1 MTNLRLSWLGT
12 PIIEGGA
19 GVLHLETRKATAL
32 VAFLSDTFEPH
43 SRESLAALF
52 WSEFNQT
59 RAYANLRRCL
69 YSIHKVLGPGILVS
83 DWENLRI
90 DPNAV
95 IWQDVSEFRLL
106 LTTVRAHQHTEI
118 AICPECINYLE
129 KVIALYRGDFLE
141 GFNLRD
147 CPEFDDWQYMMRE
160 GFRLDLAS
168 SLEKLAHIYSA
179 HGEWEKA
186 ILRTRQWVS
195 LDRLNEAAQRML
207 MQVYALA
214 GQRSAA
220 IHQFEDCT
228 RWLKDELGQSPNEET
243 ITLYQK
249 ILTGKTR
256 QIGDRV
262 ETPALRSQVDPGKQ
276 PLIKRKFFIPQLRAG
291 LVARP
296 HLLSKLE
303 QGVKN
308 SLTLIS
314 APAGYGKTTLLTEWI
329 DALQKAES
337 SSPWAVCWL
346 SLDAGDNDL
355 IRFLSYL
362 TTALEKVQ
370 PGMGAETRALIRSF
384 ESMHPTTPLSM
395 LVNDMH
401 ELDQSILL
409 VLDDYQ
415 FINNPAIHD
424 GITFLLE
431 HIPDNVHILIATR
444 SDPPIP
450 LARLR
455 ARNQLTEIRAHD
467 LRFTSIETAE
477 FLNKVFNLALTP
489 DQIATLENRTEGWI
503 AGLQLAAISLQGR
516 LDIAQFIEAFSGSHR
531 FIMDYLAEEALGRQ
545 PTEIQA
551 FLLQTSILEHLSEA
565 LCDFVITGGSE
576 NVIDGSRSSMDF
588 GLIRSENQSQL
599 VQLERSNLFIVPL
612 DDERGWYRYHHLF
625 ADLLRTR
632 LHHTSPELIPILHRR
647 ASTWFEKN
655 GDIEESI
662 NHALA
667 AKDWENSSRLI
678 DRIIHSYLENGQ
690 MTTVMKWINGFPQDE
705 LFKYPKLCVQV
716 AEVYSQAGMI
726 DQIDPLLDRAEEIV
740 SSMKYQEDVTK
751 GARVLYLS
759 SKEITVIRSMAAI
772 LRGLK
777 AVCSD
782 DPQRAVDITQAA
794 LVNIPDMEPK
804 ELAVLFWV
812 QGWAYR
818 SLGNLNL
825 ALELLTRGTKYARES
840 GAILR
845 DIWTDLGNVT
855 RLVGKLPQAIDILT
869 NSLQAAADRGIQN
882 QGNLSRDES
891 FLSYIYYEQNQL
903 DLAFTHANRAIAHT
917 QWWPSHNIISI
928 AYASLAQI
936 LLAWNDLDGSLCA
949 IEKAE
954 QERKNRLMT
963 PFVQSIV
970 DVIWAQIWLRQ
981 GKWDLLDQWAS
992 DQISLLE
999 SKSEGGELIDEYL
1012 EIRLV
1017 MLVRVWI
1024 EKTKLDRTTERYEEC
1039 LQLLDRLEKSCQTA
1053 GRVNSLAIIL
1063 FLKDIILF
1071 SQGKI
1076 VEALNGLDK
1085 CFSIAEP
1092 GGYMRIFL
1100 DTGESGHALIY
1111 AYLQQSNPIHKLY
1124 AIQILKA
1131 FG

>member
-1 MTNLRLSWLGT
+1 LTLFTLNIRIDTVRNLMTNLKLSWLGT

-32 VAFLSDTFEPH
+32 VAFLSNTFEPH

-52 WSEFNQT
+52 WSEFDQI
-59 RAYANLRRCL
+59 RAHANLRRCL

-95 IWQDVSEFRLL
+95 IWQDINEFRLL
-106 LTTVRAHQHTEI
+106 LATVSAHQHTDM
-118 AICPECINYLE
+118 AIYPECINSLE
-129 KVIALYRGDFLE
+129 KVVALYRGDFLE
-141 GFNLRD
+141 GLNLRD
-147 CPEFDDWQYMMRE
+147 CPEFDDWQGMMRE

-168 SLEKLAHIYSA
+168 SLEKLAHVYSA
-179 HGEWEKA
+179 RGEWEKA
-186 ILRTRQWVS
+186 ILRTRQWVA

-207 MQVYALA
+207 MQVYTLA

-220 IHQFEDCT
+220 MRQFEDCT
-228 RWLKDELGQSPNEET
+228 RWLKDELGQSPSEET
-243 ITLYQK
+243 ITLYRT
-249 ILTGKTR
+249 ILTVKVG
-256 QIGDRV
+256 QHGDRL
-262 ETPALRSQVDPGKQ
+262 ETPALCSQVDPGKP
-276 PLIKRKFFIPQLRAG
+276 PLIKTKILIPQRRAG
-291 LVARP
+291 LVAPP
-296 HLLSKLE
+296 HLLSKLDE
-303 QGVKN
+303 GVQN
-308 SLTLIS
+308 PLTLII
-314 APAGYGKTTLLTEWI
+314 APAGYGKTTLLSEWTN
-329 DALQKAES
+329 ALQKAES

-355 IRFLSYL
+355 LRFLRYL
-362 TTALEKVQ
+362 TAALEKVR
-370 PGMGAETRALIRSF
+370 PEMGAETRALIRSF

-415 FINNPAIHD
+415 FISNPAIHD

-431 HIPDNVHILIATR
+431 HIPDNVHIVIATR

-455 ARNQLTEIRAHD
+455 ARNQLTEIRAQD
-467 LRFTSIETAE
+467 LRFTSMETAE
-477 FLNKVFNLALTP
+477 FLINVFNLALTP
-489 DQIATLENRTEGWI
+489 EQIATLENRTEGWI

-531 FIMDYLAEEALGRQ
+531 FIMDYLAEEALVRQ

-576 NVIDGSRSSMDF
+576 NATDDSRSSMDF
-588 GLIRSENQSQL
+588 GSIHSETQSRL
-599 VQLERSNLFIVPL
+599 VQMERSNLFIVPL

-625 ADLLRTR
+625 AELLRTR

-655 GDIEESI
+655 GDMEEAI

-690 MTTVMKWINGFPQDE
+690 MTTVMKWISSFPQDE

-726 DQIDPLLDRAEEIV
+726 DQIDPLLDRAEETV
-740 SSMKYQEDVTK
+740 SSMKYPED
-751 GARVLYLS
+751 GSERARVLGLS
-759 SKEITVIRSMAAI
+759 SKEITVIRSMTAI

-777 AVCSD
+777 AVCSG
-782 DPQRAVDITQAA
+782 DPQRAVDLTQAT

-812 QGWAYR
+812 QGWAHR
-818 SLGNLNL
+818 SLGNLPL
-825 ALELLTRGTKYARES
+825 ALELLTRATEHARVA
-840 GAILR
+840 GVVLR
-845 DIWTDLGNVT
+845 DVWTDLGNVT

-891 FLSYIYYEQNQL
+891 FLSFIYYEQNQL
-903 DLAFTHANRAIAHT
+903 DLAFTHVHRAIAHT
-917 QWWPSHNIISI
+917 HWWPSHNIIAT

-936 LLAWNDLDGSLCA
+936 LLAWNDLDGSLSA
-949 IEKAE
+949 IKKAE

-970 DVIWAQIWLRQ
+970 DATWAQIWLRQ

-992 DQISLLE
+992 DQISILKSKLE
-999 SKSEGGELIDEYL
+999 GDELIDEYL

-1017 MLVRVWI
+1017 MLIRVWI
-1024 EKTKLDRTTERYEEC
+1024 EKTKIDKTTERYEEC
-1039 LQLLDRLEKSCQTA
+1039 YQLLDRLENSCKTA

-1071 SQGKI
+1071 LQGKI
-1076 VEALNGLDK
+1076 FEALKGLDTCLSK
-1085 CFSIAEP
+1085 AEP
-1092 GGYMRIFL
+1092 GRYMRIFKPFFEFL
-1100 DTGESGHALIY
+1100 F
-1111 AYLQQSNPIHKLY
+1111 KLVFY
-1124 AIQILKA
+1124 GLT
-1131 FG
+1131 